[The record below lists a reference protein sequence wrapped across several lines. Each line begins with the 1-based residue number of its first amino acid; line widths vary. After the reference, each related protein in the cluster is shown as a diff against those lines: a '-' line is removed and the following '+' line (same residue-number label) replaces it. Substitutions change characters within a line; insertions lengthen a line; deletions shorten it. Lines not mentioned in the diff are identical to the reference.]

1 MKFGAAFVLT
11 FIASVFAAG
20 LLATL
25 MRKLV
30 SAAGL
35 RPADRLL
42 GALFGVLRGM
52 VLLLAVT
59 VAVNMT
65 PFKGSDWWQA
75 SRGALVLTSALN
87 ALKPLLPMQF
97 SRFVS

>member
-1 MKFGAAFVLT
+1 MQFGAAFVLT
-11 FIASVFAAG
+11 FMASVFAAG
-20 LLATL
+20 LLASL

-42 GALFGVLRGM
+42 GALFGALRGM

-65 PFKGSDWWQA
+65 PFKGSDLWQA

-87 ALKPLLPMQF
+87 ALKPLLPLQF